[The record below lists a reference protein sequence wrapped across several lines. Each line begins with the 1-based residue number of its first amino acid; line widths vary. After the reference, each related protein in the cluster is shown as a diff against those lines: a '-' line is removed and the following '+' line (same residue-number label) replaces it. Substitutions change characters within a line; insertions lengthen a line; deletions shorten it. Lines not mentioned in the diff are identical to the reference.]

1 MPWTF
6 SKNILSSAAG
16 LGREVMIEAR
26 IRLGSLNLKHLNQSM
41 QTRRLLFVNLDIMM
55 LRPEVTLTIADEL
68 KRARAIAEIGTHLFL

>member
-1 MPWTF
+1 
-6 SKNILSSAAG
+6 
-16 LGREVMIEAR
+16 MIEAR

>member
-1 MPWTF
+1 MPLTL

-26 IRLGSLNLKHLNQSM
+26 IRLGSLNLKHLNQSSLPVC
-41 QTRRLLFVNLDIMM
+41 RLLFVNLDIMM

-68 KRARAIAEIGTHLFL
+68 KRARAIAEIGTH